1 MEKLSMKRYG
11 WMILL
16 LPLWLSPFVYADDDD
31 EEEEGPVELV
41 FSAAERAELGIVT
54 AAVGLQT
61 LAPEVKAPGEVR
73 LNAYRTTQIA
83 PRIDAQVV
91 ARHARMGE
99 SVDTNA
105 ALVTLTSVDMADA
118 VGDLLVSDREWQR
131 VKSLGRDVVSE
142 ARYVQAE
149 VARQQAHAKVLAY
162 GMPKSQLDRLLKTA
176 DLTQATGAF
185 TLYAPHAGMVI
196 EDAFVVGEVVE
207 AGRLLMEVSDLSTL
221 WVEARVDPELA
232 ASIDVGDAVRVSA
245 NDHTWTSGK
254 VSQRYQRLNE
264 ATRTLGIRID
274 VPNDGTMVPG
284 QFVNIAVQ
292 TGTGVPRLAVPRAA
306 VLLVLGTPMV
316 FKLEA
321 DTFEPQPVEVGLNAG
336 EWTIVTA
343 GLEAGDVI
351 ATEGVFELKSLL
363 LKSQIGDAD

>member
-1 MEKLSMKRYG
+1 MKRFS

-16 LPLWLSPFVYADDDD
+16 LPLWLSPFVYADDDH
-31 EEEEGPVELV
+31 EEEGPVELV

-54 AAVGLQT
+54 AAVRLQT

-91 ARHARMGE
+91 ERHARMGE
-99 SVDTNA
+99 SVDA
-105 ALVTLTSVDMADA
+105 DAPLVTLSSVDM
-118 VGDLLVSDREWQR
+118 VSDREWQR

-149 VARQQAHAKVLAY
+149 VTRQQAHAKVLAY

-207 AGRLLMEVSDLSTL
+207 AGRLLMEVSDLSIL
-221 WVEARVDPELA
+221 WVEARVDPALA
-232 ASIDVGDAVRVSA
+232 ASIDVGDLVRVSA
-245 NDHTWTSGK
+245 DDQTWISGK
-254 VSQRYQRLNE
+254 VAQRYQRLNE

-274 VPNDGTMVPG
+274 MPNDGTMVPG
-284 QFVNIAVQ
+284 QIVNIAVQ
-292 TGTGVPRLAVPRAA
+292 TGTGVPRLAVPREA
-306 VLLVLGTPMV
+306 VVLVLGTPMV

-351 ATEGVFELKSLL
+351 ASEGVFELKSLL